1 MPALTK
7 APTANRADERGAPP
21 PAEFWRVSPDVYAG
35 RSEMAESA
43 ERGEYR
49 ALHEYL
55 KDGPKSGAWR
65 ASFAEIERVL
75 GFALPPS
82 ARTRPAWW
90 ANDGESEQSRAW
102 IGAGWQVDEA
112 DVESERAAF
121 RRWATL
127 PKSPNGLSDFLKR
140 PPTIGLDHWRKG
152 MSLRREDMYDCRA

>member
-1 MPALTK
+1 MPTLPK
-7 APTANRADERGAPP
+7 APTANHLNERGAPP
-21 PAEFWRVSPDVYAG
+21 PAEFWRVAPEVYAM
-35 RSEMAESA
+35 RPEMAESA

-55 KDGPKSGAWR
+55 KDGPKSGVWR
-65 ASFAEIERVL
+65 ASFSEIERVL

-112 DVESERAAF
+112 DVESERAAL

-127 PKSPNGLSDFLKR
+127 PKSPNGLSDFLNHDAVLLR
-140 PPTIGLDHWRKG
+140 PDATF
-152 MSLRREDMYDCRA
+152 SREEIYGDRM